1 MRLTQFSLLC
11 LKNIFFSVTVCQW
24 ISALSIFCGPC
35 RFPVWAC
42 WDYRTTCFKAGN
54 DCVYHRIG
62 DNKFIVLIPNII
74 TCHLH
79 RTRDF
84 FLSSFEAKNWNQ
96 KTGAVF
102 KLIELFTKLYH
113 QCESAI
119 SNGTMLIDFL
129 FTHTWRNM
137 FTCFGLMRVSIHGAY
152 TPEPTGRS
160 VLTPDVCSER
170 SGAMLIWYPPT
181 SLGIFCRDKCWYNL
195 IRQFFS
201 KSLVY

>member
-1 MRLTQFSLLC
+1 MHFKHWMHFSYTLLGQKKIH
-11 LKNIFFSVTVCQW
+11 KNWYIWHDMAVCSFSYENAWDWLNFLCCAWRTFSSLSVCQW

-84 FLSSFEAKNWNQ
+84 FLSSLRQKLESENWCSFQ
-96 KTGAVF
+96 
-102 KLIELFTKLYH
+102 
-113 QCESAI
+113 
-119 SNGTMLIDFL
+119 IDW
-129 FTHTWRNM
+129 T
-137 FTCFGLMRVSIHGAY
+137 IH
-152 TPEPTGRS
+152 
-160 VLTPDVCSER
+160 
-170 SGAMLIWYPPT
+170 
-181 SLGIFCRDKCWYNL
+181 
-195 IRQFFS
+195 
-201 KSLVY
+201 